1 MSRIL
6 LSAVLFLSLALGAQA
21 STVRID
27 VTGSASGHIFGSIIG
42 GSVPTQWTNWNL
54 SIETAASDPANMASL
69 RGNGEAAGNA
79 LDFVRATSGSM
90 LFDGQRASACSGLL
104 IPVCW
109 TEQQRLI
116 WTPGTDTFTFMA
128 GVYYGGFHLNERTLF
143 YGDDDF
149 RPITLGGV
157 VYTGPTGMPLT
168 ATFTTTSVSVVP
180 LPAPAV
186 LLLAGLGALA
196 ALRRGRARRT

>member
-27 VTGSASGHIFGSIIG
+27 VTGTASGHIFGNLVT
-42 GSVPTQWTNWNL
+42 GSVPTQWTNWTL

-69 RGNGEAAGNA
+69 RGHRGAAGNA
-79 LDFVRATSGSM
+79 LDFVRATTGSM

-109 TEQQRLI
+109 TEQQRLT
-116 WTPGTDTFTFMA
+116 WTPGADTFAFWG
-128 GVYYGGFHLNERTLF
+128 GVMYGGVNLNERTLF
-143 YGDDDF
+143 YGDDEF

-157 VYTGPTGMPLT
+157 VFTGPTGMPLT